1 MNSYDFFIA
10 ELAIRLEVPWHLPD
24 SPAFSPFRGD
34 FSRAEL
40 NACLSVEESLPPIP
54 EGFFS
59 KVLTCHGRR
68 DGARL
73 CYHLEGGEPF
83 ALTEYEKGRVNLRI
97 KKGFE
102 HYFSSLS
109 AVFNRI
115 DFENILPDYNRFLL
129 HASLCEK
136 DGKAILFIGPSGAGK
151 STQAGLWET
160 LRGWRVLN
168 GDRAVLYQTSRGFFA
183 YGSPWAGSS
192 SIRCNE
198 KGRVALAALPEHAI
212 DNATLSLSPGDAF
225 HKIFPHLSLGKL
237 YGETVE
243 RAMALCADF
252 VGQVPTVRLFCR
264 PDEGAVTCLEEVL
277 P

>member
-10 ELAIRLEVPWHLPD
+10 ELAIRLELPWLLPD
-24 SPAFSPFRGD
+24 SPRFSPFRAS
-34 FSRAEL
+34 FSAAAL
-40 NACLSVEESLPPIP
+40 TLTLTVEETLPPIP
-54 EGFFS
+54 EDFVTGA
-59 KVLTCHGRR
+59 LTCHGRR
-68 DGARL
+68 GAARL
-73 CYHLEGGEPF
+73 CYHLEGGEPY
-83 ALTEYEKGRVNLRI
+83 ALTEYEKPRVFLRI
-97 KKGFE
+97 KKGYE
-102 HYFSSLS
+102 HYFSSFS

-136 DGKAILFIGPSGAGK
+136 AGKAILFVGPSGAGK
-151 STQAGLWET
+151 STQASLWET

-198 KGRVALAALPEHAI
+198 TGRVALAALPVHAPE
-212 DNATLSLSPGDAF
+212 NRATPLSPGEAF
-225 HKIFPHLSLGKL
+225 HGIFPHLTLGRMH
-237 YGETVE
+237 GDAVE
-243 RAMALCADF
+243 RAMALCGDF
-252 VGQVPTVRLFCR
+252 VGLVPTVRLFCR